1 LITLNCSAVSFSGLL
16 GSRQPKPSK
25 PCRGEDEAAAE
36 EATRHLAERCRD
48 GLSALGK
55 AARPEPL
62 CDVTLE
68 ETREGVCDCVADHCA
83 RDGTDDA
90 EGDAAPDRGK
100 SEQTR
105 IEATKHQIG
114 DSRCDA
120 AIGEQQGN
128 EGDEAEDKD
137 DRPERKGV
145 VEREDTSS
153 ADQHYNGNNDCH
165 ASNHSR
171 VSDPAA

>member
-1 LITLNCSAVSFSGLL
+1 MLPSRCCTSNVMLS
-16 GSRQPKPSK
+16 SRQPKPGK
-25 PCRGEDEAAAE
+25 PCHGEDEAAAE
-36 EATRHLAERCRD
+36 QTTRHLAERCRHR
-48 GLSALGK
+48 LAALGK

-68 ETREGVCDCVADHCA
+68 EARECVCDCVADHCA
-83 RDGTDDA
+83 RDGADDT

-120 AIGEQQGN
+120 ATGEQQDSEGN
-128 EGDEAEDKD
+128 EAQDED

-145 VEREDTSS
+145 VEREDPSS
-153 ADQHYNGNNDCH
+153 AHQYYNGDNNCH